1 MSWRLLLA
9 TLLPVLVLYGAD
21 PDPRWLELRRIA
33 NAAVRAGNFS
43 QLRTALLELQ
53 PLMPGNARNAYLMA
67 VAEARLGKPAAALA
81 RLQQWAD
88 MGIVLD
94 LAADPNFAS
103 LRVIPPFAE
112 ILRQD
117 LNRCAPCG
125 VVCPAAQKQLTRR
138 ARLQV
143 CQQVV
148 ESGRL
153 DSGLH

>member
-1 MSWRLLLA
+1 MLGGLRHDFLQLGSTRFSVRVKEPRVHKNILQDLLVGAKYRA
-9 TLLPVLVLYGAD
+9 T
-21 PDPRWLELRRIA
+21 I
-33 NAAVRAGNFS
+33 
-43 QLRTALLELQ
+43 
-53 PLMPGNARNAYLMA
+53 
-67 VAEARLGKPAAALA
+67 
-81 RLQQWAD
+81 
-88 MGIVLD
+88 
-94 LAADPNFAS
+94 
-103 LRVIPPFAE
+103 AE